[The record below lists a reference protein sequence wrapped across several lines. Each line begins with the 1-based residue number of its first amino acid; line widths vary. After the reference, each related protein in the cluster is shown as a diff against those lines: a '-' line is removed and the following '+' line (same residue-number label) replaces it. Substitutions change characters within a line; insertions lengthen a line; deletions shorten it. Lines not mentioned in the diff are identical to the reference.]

1 MQGILVA
8 ITTAIFFIFYSVS
21 IPIRTK
27 TNWDEEK
34 EEKLNSF
41 ISAVMQCRDS
51 AGMFIS
57 LVKDGE
63 VAFTSGYGFRDMENQ
78 LPVTADTRFNIG
90 SLSKAFTTALAADAI
105 SKSQNVTWDTPLK
118 DILGDMFH
126 LQDDFRT
133 EEASIR
139 DMFSHKL
146 GMPSY
151 WGLSTAGLDMSRR
164 EIVMDRME
172 HFPVRYPF
180 RRQYLYSNYL
190 YVIGSF
196 ATQALIGQPWEDHI
210 KSAIFQPLGMANS
223 RVSLDMTGNQW
234 HNSSY
239 SYTYVDGR
247 KYSVNPELDQK
258 PFLDE
263 IAPAAG
269 VFSTANDM
277 AKWMIFQLN
286 EGRNTEGD
294 SLIPA
299 LTETHKASTVMGRES
314 PRVQKPAFPVDDMR
328 LTYAMGW
335 RNGMYRGYEKLQHT
349 GAYSSFECH
358 LRLLPDM
365 EIGALACVN
374 SPGDYRGT
382 RSTTLATA
390 FGLDLLLDEDPW
402 LNETTGCTYPDPW
415 ARQTPPTPVSFPV
428 RQLQRSTRDLQEYAG
443 TYSHEAFGEFIVT
456 YHAEN
461 ETLTYRF
468 GILLNGEL
476 KPAEIVDDFYMTLG
490 HPLTYRMAF
499 FPEYPEGYPIY
510 FGTSEEGDVVSVTVP
525 YFESSFPPTFN
536 KL

>member
-1 MQGILVA
+1 MQGILF
-8 ITTAIFFIFYSVS
+8 TLTAVLILFVSFTVS
-21 IPIRTK
+21 IPIHTK
-27 TNWDEEK
+27 THKNWDEEK

-41 ISAVMQCRDS
+41 ISALMQCRDS

-105 SKSQNVTWDTPLK
+105 SKNQNVTWDTPLK

-164 EIVMDRME
+164 EIVMDRIHLE
-172 HFPVRYPF
+172 
-180 RRQYLYSNYL
+180 
-190 YVIGSF
+190 
-196 ATQALIGQPWEDHI
+196 
-210 KSAIFQPLGMANS
+210 GMLDS
-223 RVSLDMTGNQW
+223 RVSLDMTEEEW
-234 HNSSY
+234 ENSAY
-239 SYTYVDGR
+239 SYTHVDGE
-247 KYSVNPELDQK
+247 YSVNPELDQK
-258 PFLDE
+258 PSCNVT
-263 IAPAAG
+263 IQSQNG
-269 VFSTANDM
+269 
-277 AKWMIFQLN
+277 
-286 EGRNTEGD
+286 EGET
-294 SLIPA
+294 LIPS
-299 LTETHKASTVMGRES
+299 LTETHKASTAMGRES

-349 GAYSSFECH
+349 GSYSSYECH

-374 SPGDYRGT
+374 SPGDNRGS

-428 RQLQRSTRDLQEYAG
+428 RQLQRSTRDLQEYPG

-476 KPAEIVDDFYMTLG
+476 KPADIVDDFYMTLG

-525 YFESSFPPTFN
+525 YFEFSFPPTFN
-536 KL
+536 KP

>member
-1 MQGILVA
+1 MQEI
-8 ITTAIFFIFYSVS
+8 IFFLTTVIFLIVPFTVS
-21 IPIRTK
+21 IPIHTK
-27 TNWDEEK
+27 THKNWDEEK

-41 ISAVMQCRDS
+41 ISALMQCKNTP
-51 AGMFIS
+51 GMFIS

-105 SKSQNVTWDTPLK
+105 SKNQNVTWDTPLK

-151 WGLSTAGLDMSRR
+151 WGLSTAGLDMSQR

-180 RRQYLYSNYL
+180 RRQYQYSNYL

-196 ATQALIGQPWEDHI
+196 ATQALIGEPWEDHI
-210 KSAIFQPLGMANS
+210 KSAIFQPLEMADS
-223 RVSLDMTGNQW
+223 RVSLDMTVEDYD
-234 HNSSY
+234 NSSY
-239 SYTYVDGR
+239 SYTFVDGE
-247 KYSVNPELDQK
+247 YSVIPGFDQK
-258 PFLDE
+258 PSCSVTILSQN
-263 IAPAAG
+263 G
-269 VFSTANDM
+269 
-277 AKWMIFQLN
+277 
-286 EGRNTEGD
+286 EGET
-294 SLIPA
+294 LIPS
-299 LTETHKASTVMGRES
+299 LTETHKASTAMGRES

-335 RNGMYRGYEKLQHT
+335 RNGMYRGYEKLQHSGT
-349 GAYSSFECH
+349 YSSFACH
-358 LRLLPDM
+358 LRLLPDVS
-365 EIGALACVN
+365 IGAAACVN
-374 SPGDYRGT
+374 GPGE
-382 RSTTLATA
+382 TTLATA

-490 HPLTYRMAF
+490 HPLTYRMTYY
-499 FPEYPEGYPIY
+499 PEYPEGYPIY
-510 FGTSEEGDVVSVTVP
+510 FGTSEEGDVVSLTVP
-525 YFESSFPPTFN
+525 YFESGFPPTFI
-536 KL
+536 KV